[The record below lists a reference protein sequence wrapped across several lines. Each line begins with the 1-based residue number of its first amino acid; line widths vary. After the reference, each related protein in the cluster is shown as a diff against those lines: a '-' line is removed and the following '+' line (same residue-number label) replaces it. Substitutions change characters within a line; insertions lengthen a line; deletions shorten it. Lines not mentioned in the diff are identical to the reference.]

1 MVQRPPR
8 TGGGALG
15 RRRRAIRPPRL
26 GGLTIN
32 KLLPNMLT
40 VLALSAGMT
49 GIRFATE
56 QRWEHAV
63 VAIVV
68 AAVLD
73 ALDGRIA
80 RLLNAQSKFGAELDS
95 LSDVVSFG
103 VAPAMILYM
112 WGLNEARSFGWI
124 ACLLFG
130 ACAALRLARFN
141 TALGSAAQKP
151 VWAYNY
157 FTGVPAPAGAGL
169 ALLPIVASFEMGR
182 TVVGHPAFVVV
193 WTVGMAALMISAIPT
208 FSLKGL
214 RIHPRYV
221 VFIFLG
227 LVLLAAG
234 VVSAPW
240 TTLLILGVGYL
251 ATLPFSVRQ
260 YQRLMTQAESLV
272 GAEPEG
278 PEGVMTEGVMTEGAV
293 TPESGAIPVEDP
305 TIGQPPVPPADG
317 TAPQP

>member
-1 MVQRPPR
+1 MAQRPPAL
-8 TGGGALG
+8 GGGTLG

-49 GIRFATE
+49 GIRFATD

-169 ALLPIVASFEMGR
+169 ALLPIVASFELGR
-182 TVVGHPAFVVV
+182 TVVGHPVFVVI

-221 VFIFLG
+221 VFVFLG

-240 TTLLILGVGYL
+240 TTLLILGLGYL
-251 ATLPFSVRQ
+251 VTLPFSVRQ
-260 YQRLMTQAESLV
+260 YRRLMDQAESLV
-272 GAEPEG
+272 GGEIGGEDAPAAEAAAEETAAP
-278 PEGVMTEGVMTEGAV
+278 
-293 TPESGAIPVEDP
+293 
-305 TIGQPPVPPADG
+305 PPA
-317 TAPQP
+317 